1 MTMAASSFLLYVA
14 TADLLEKRTWLPSRV
29 NFLVRR
35 HTAVLNAYAAFLPLY
50 KRVGSVLLIVAC
62 SASIVTRIL
71 SWLLFLAIIVRSY
84 SALFTYILSM
94 PLSFILSMYMDNI
107 DWRRRVAFILNTLE
121 LFVGMVLYF
130 VVALLVCGG
139 GSEVAKNYA
148 NSE

>member
-1 MTMAASSFLLYVA
+1 
-14 TADLLEKRTWLPSRV
+14 
-29 NFLVRR
+29 
-35 HTAVLNAYAAFLPLY
+35 
-50 KRVGSVLLIVAC
+50 
-62 SASIVTRIL
+62 
-71 SWLLFLAIIVRSY
+71 
-84 SALFTYILSM
+84 M